1 MKKISYYR
9 LFIYMLLLNS
19 FVSLTYSIY
28 PSNLNVGKIVGA
40 VLIIVLIAIYV
51 KTLKKRDIF
60 YLLFICIF
68 DLLTIFRISDVSIDI
83 ENIMFFTSTTMIL
96 WKFSEL
102 SVREKM
108 KSEFNKMSDK
118 VFKITNIMLGV
129 SIISLLF
136 SSSWVVVNGQ
146 RVLYGFCD
154 SGHKMAGNLCFLSSI
169 YFLYFI
175 NKNMKIRDLFYFAI
189 IFVIILSTG
198 SRTYLISYFII
209 MLLLYLKKLRQYS
222 IIKLFMPFIV
232 ICGIY
237 LFINSSIFARFFLM
251 GENQYISENF
261 WEATSS
267 GRLIWWKIDLEAFS
281 NFNIIN
287 KIFGKGFTYLYNLNL
302 VEYGLRISAHNDF
315 LTLIVSTGWFGLLG
329 YLIILKSW
337 FFKINY
343 NKRKLIDIVF
353 TILLFII
360 NAMLSGVYGAQQYI
374 FCNLIISLVLL
385 EDKLN
390 YEKKKENTKNELYN
404 IR

>member
-1 MKKISYYR
+1 MKKVSYYR

-19 FVSLTYSIY
+19 FVSLTYNIY

-40 VLIIVLIAIYV
+40 ILVIILMAIYV

-60 YLLFICIF
+60 YLLFIFIF
-68 DLLTIFRISDVSIDI
+68 DALTIFRIKDTSVDI

-108 KSEFNKMSDK
+108 KSEFDKISDK
-118 VFKITNIMLGV
+118 VLKIANVLLGI

-146 RVLYGFCD
+146 RVFTGFCD

-189 IFVIILSTG
+189 IFIIILSTG

-209 MLLLYLKKLRQYS
+209 MLLLYLKKLKQYS
-222 IIKLFMPFIV
+222 IVKLFMPFIV
-232 ICGIY
+232 VCGIY

-251 GENQYISENF
+251 GENQYISKNF

-267 GRLIWWKIDLEAFS
+267 GE
-281 NFNIIN
+281 IN
-287 KIFGKGFTYLYNLNL
+287 M
-302 VEYGLRISAHNDF
+302 VEN
-315 LTLIVSTGWFGLLG
+315 
-329 YLIILKSW
+329 
-337 FFKINY
+337 
-343 NKRKLIDIVF
+343 
-353 TILLFII
+353 
-360 NAMLSGVYGAQQYI
+360 
-374 FCNLIISLVLL
+374 
-385 EDKLN
+385 
-390 YEKKKENTKNELYN
+390 
-404 IR
+404 